1 MKLTDEEII
10 IILKVFSPKSLLEKY
25 MDGVINLNAKQ
36 INRLIKIKNGER
48 YSFMTE
54 KELEKITNDE
64 VDK

>member
-10 IILKVFSPKSLLEKY
+10 VILKVFSPKSLLEKY

-54 KELEKITNDE
+54 KELEKIASDE

>member
-10 IILKVFSPKSLLEKY
+10 VILKVFSPKSLLEKY

-54 KELEKITNDE
+54 KELEKISNDE